1 MMHIHSNYVP
11 ALSPDKNVVIGGF
24 CKNPDYVQSH
34 IFFLHAMEVF
44 LKFLLSTISAHDNV
58 MVKVGKTLWLWQINS
73 IVRQLIHLVKV
84 RKMDVK

>member
-34 IFFLHAMEVF
+34 IFFLHAM
-44 LKFLLSTISAHDNV
+44 SAHDNV